1 MNFSRIALAIRLF
14 RHIFF
19 NILIVAKEKIKNLYD
34 GMISGP
40 QDIVGY
46 VGQEALSLQFKL
58 LSCIL
63 EIYFQSMRLLFTFKV
78 RYFLCHQLTYWEG
91 IMQLM
96 FKDIGNTISIKT
108 CYSRFLSSAAVLTL
122 MLLLSTVLLLNNEGG
137 LQETAQNEALMLVQ
151 K

>member
-1 MNFSRIALAIRLF
+1 
-14 RHIFF
+14 
-19 NILIVAKEKIKNLYD
+19 
-34 GMISGP
+34 MIGNP

-46 VGQEALSLQFKL
+46 VGQEASGLQFKL

-63 EIYFQSMRLLFTFKV
+63 ENNFQSIRLLFTFKV
-78 RYFLCHQLTYWEG
+78 RYFLPHQLAYWEG
-91 IMQLM
+91 KMQLM

-122 MLLLSTVLLLNNEGG
+122 MLLLSTVLLLNNGDG
-137 LQETAQNEALMLVQ
+137 LQETAQNETVLLVQ